1 MAPPWRLLLITAT
14 TTDLSI
20 VPELPEH
27 VSIFHAKLCTMF
39 VMKHMDALNN
49 THLYQVNTHL
59 SLFYL
64 LERHLWFARLV

>member
-14 TTDLSI
+14 TTDLSV

-27 VSIFHAKLCTMF
+27 VSIFHAKLCTVF
-39 VMKHMDALNN
+39 VMKHMDALN
-49 THLYQVNTHL
+49 NTHL

-64 LERHLWFARLV
+64 LERHLWFVRVA